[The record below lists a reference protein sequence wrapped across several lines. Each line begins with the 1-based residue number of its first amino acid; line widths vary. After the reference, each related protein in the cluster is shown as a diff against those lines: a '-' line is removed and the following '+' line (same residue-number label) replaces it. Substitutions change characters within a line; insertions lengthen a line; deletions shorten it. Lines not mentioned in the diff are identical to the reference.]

1 MREGL
6 SATEELVAGRGE
18 TEEGAGPVLDL
29 DEYAPFL
36 LNAVSLAWT
45 RQIASVF
52 KAQHGI
58 GVVEWRVIAVLSA
71 QPRIAATQI
80 CALLRMDKSAISRSL
95 HSLSEQ
101 GYLDHESTS
110 GDQRRRE
117 WWLSES
123 GQALFDKLLVVALE
137 TEARMLRGVS
147 EDERQ
152 AFLSV
157 MRRFLSNLED

>member
-1 MREGL
+1 MSEGQ
-6 SATEELVAGRGE
+6 SATAERESEQGE
-18 TEEGAGPVLDL
+18 TGEGRALALDL

-45 RQIASVF
+45 RQIAGVF
-52 KAQHGI
+52 KSDYGL

-71 QPRIAATQI
+71 QPRIAANQI

-95 HSLSEQ
+95 HLLSER
-101 GYLDHESTS
+101 GYLDHEANS
-110 GDQRRRE
+110 GDLRRRE

-123 GQALFDKLLVVALE
+123 GQALFENLLVVALE
-137 TEARMLRGVS
+137 AEARMLRGVS
-147 EDERQ
+147 EEERLG
-152 AFLSV
+152 FLSV